1 MAEDIAVSVP
11 VPRRKRRGQVMALVF
26 LLTAT
31 IMALAVAAT
40 AWALGAR
47 RLPDIERAIMI
58 GAGGCLCLFMVYHHT
73 KSRFR
78 AMGCIQ
84 TALRD
89 NLLSTGPRDALRLRE
104 DMGPEALAW
113 NKLLAEADAVNATK
127 VANRTRE
134 ALGDRRSSPGDFEAA
149 CESLSIGMII
159 VDSNLC
165 ARQTNGAAAALL
177 QMAREQ
183 VVGAELSK
191 LVQDAEVNAAV
202 AAVAGGS
209 GQRRTFEVQ
218 RAEASGQTILRI
230 QVRPTR
236 RGDAGGVLVTFE
248 DITQQRLADAA
259 RNTFITQAT
268 HELRAP
274 LTNMR
279 LCLETA
285 IEDLDERPAA
295 MREHLN
301 VLNHE
306 SRRLERMV
314 SEMLSIAEIE
324 AGSLRLKTDD
334 VRLNK
339 LFEELG
345 TDFTRMAAEKQIT
358 LKFDLPPKMPV
369 LQGDRDK
376 LMLSLQNL
384 LGNAIKYTPAGG
396 TVSVSLR
403 EEGGQLAIDVTDT
416 GIGIRP
422 EECGRIFERFY
433 RAEDARVSKI
443 TGTGLGLSLAR
454 EVARLHGGD
463 VSVQSEIDKGSIFTL
478 TLPPAVKAA

>member
-1 MAEDIAVSVP
+1 VFVLAAI
-11 VPRRKRRGQVMALVF
+11 VMVA
-26 LLTAT
+26 
-31 IMALAVAAT
+31 AVAMT
-40 AWALGAR
+40 VWAMGAHGA
-47 RLPDIERAIMI
+47 DAISRAIMV
-58 GAGGCLCLFMVYHHT
+58 GAGGCLSLFVAYRRM
-73 KSRFR
+73 KPRFW

-84 TALRD
+84 TALLD
-89 NLLSTGPRDALRLRE
+89 STLSNGPRTPLRLRE
-104 DMGPEALAW
+104 GMGPEAQAW
-113 NKLLAEADAVNATK
+113 NKLLSDADAATATH
-127 VANRTRE
+127 VANRTRD

-177 QMAREQ
+177 QMGREQ
-183 VVGAELSK
+183 VVGTELAK
-191 LVQDAEVNAAV
+191 LVQDPEVNAAV

-236 RGDAGGVLVTFE
+236 RGDAGGVLVTLE

-345 TDFTRMAAEKQIT
+345 ADFTRMAAEKNVT
-358 LKFDLPPKMPV
+358 LKFDLPPKLPV

-396 TVSVSLR
+396 TVSVSVR
-403 EEGGQLAIDVTDT
+403 EESGQLAIDITDT

-463 VSVQSEIDKGSIFTL
+463 VLVQSEIDKGSTFTL
-478 TLPPAVKAA
+478 TLPPSAKAA